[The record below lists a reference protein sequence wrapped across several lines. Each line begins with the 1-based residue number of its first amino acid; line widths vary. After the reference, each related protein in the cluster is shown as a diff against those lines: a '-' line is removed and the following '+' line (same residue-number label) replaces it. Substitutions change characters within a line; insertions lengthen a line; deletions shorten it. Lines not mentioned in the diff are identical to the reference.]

1 MILNWPNRL
10 TVARMAL
17 GPVATALLLNERPG
31 FRAAALATF
40 AVAAL
45 TDVLD
50 GYLARRYGWIT
61 NLGRFLDPLADKLL
75 VSLALIGL
83 VQVGLVPVWAAWV
96 IIGREL
102 LVTGLRTIAA
112 YAGVIIMPSR
122 MGKLK
127 TVFEMSAVFLYLA
140 LSVPWPRPGVLPDGL
155 HEAAASSVLAA
166 ATALAVFSGLDYI
179 WRNRSI
185 LKRLLW

>member
-17 GPVATALLLNERPG
+17 GPVATALLLDERPA
-31 FRAAALATF
+31 FRAAALVTF
-40 AVAAL
+40 AIAAL
-45 TDVLD
+45 TDLFD
-50 GYLARRYGWIT
+50 GYLARRYGWVT

-83 VQVGLVPVWAAWV
+83 VQIGLVPVWAAWV

-112 YAGVIIMPSR
+112 YAGVLIMPSR

-127 TVFEMSAVFLYLA
+127 TVFEMTAVFMYLA
-140 LSVPWPRPGVLPDGL
+140 LAVPWPGPGVLPSEL
-155 HEAAASSVLAA
+155 HEALARAVLSAAV
-166 ATALAVFSGLDYI
+166 ALAVFSGLDYI
-179 WRNRSI
+179 RRNRH
-185 LKRLLW
+185 LMKRLLW